1 MNCRSRQEEFHFLG
15 SLADA
20 TSGLQ
25 TNVLVHHLGNFNIL
39 KIFRGKSRDW
49 KQFRAAAKMPPGD
62 KSFST
67 TGIAH
72 IHWGLMTMRQSF
84 FRFIPAALLAA
95 RLAAGLILLTGVQAQ
110 NSNSTPQTLR
120 GQGSFNDWTNERPG
134 NHYLIKPSDLPKP
147 YATDSAPNQSKVVP
161 RPANAWPQVPAG
173 FKIDQALTGLDGPR
187 TIVTAP
193 NGDLFVAESNPGR
206 VRVLRGFGAEG
217 KVVTNEVFASDLTM
231 PYGIAFYPPG
241 PNPQYVYIGNTNSIV
256 RFPYKN
262 GDLKASGPAQVIVP
276 IIPGGSKYG
285 GGHWTRS
292 LVFSNDG
299 KKLYVGV
306 GSKANVA
313 DDDSEKNRADV
324 LEFNPDGSDMRI
336 YANGVRNAS
345 GLTMNPQTG
354 QLWVAVNE
362 RDALGDDLVPD
373 YVTHIQE
380 GGFYGWPWYYTGPN
394 QDPRFAGKHPELKEK
409 VIVADVLLQSH
420 SAPLTLAFYEGKQ
433 FPSEYRGDLFATS
446 HGSWNRAHRTGYKVI
461 RVFTPNG
468 KATGEYEDF
477 VTGFVVDDANVWGRP
492 VGVTV
497 AGDGALV
504 FTDDASNSVWR
515 VTYTG
520 KSSGN

>member
-1 MNCRSRQEEFHFLG
+1 MTENFYRRIRPLLWIAPLAVGLVFAPG
-15 SLADA
+15 SA
-20 TSGLQ
+20 
-25 TNVLVHHLGNFNIL
+25 
-39 KIFRGKSRDW
+39 
-49 KQFRAAAKMPPGD
+49 
-62 KSFST
+62 
-67 TGIAH
+67 
-72 IHWGLMTMRQSF
+72 
-84 FRFIPAALLAA
+84 
-95 RLAAGLILLTGVQAQ
+95 AQ
-110 NSNSTPQTLR
+110 NSGGAPQILK
-120 GQGSFNDWTNERPG
+120 GEGSFNDWNNERPG
-134 NHYLIKPSDLPKP
+134 NRYMIKAGDLPKP

-161 RPANAWPQVPAG
+161 RPANAWPKVPAG
-173 FKIDQALTGLDGPR
+173 FKIDQAFTGMDSPR

-193 NGDLFVAESNPGR
+193 NGDLFVAESDPGR
-206 VRVLRGFGAEG
+206 VRVLRGFGADG
-217 KVVTNEVFASDLTM
+217 KVTTNEVFASNLKM

-241 PNPQYVYIGNTNSIV
+241 PNPQFVYIGNTNSIV
-256 RFPYKN
+256 RFAYKN
-262 GDLKASGPAQVIVP
+262 GDLKASGPAQTIVP
-276 IIPGGSKYG
+276 NIPGGAKYG

-292 LVFSNDG
+292 LAFSKDG

-306 GSKANVA
+306 GSKANVS
-313 DDDSEKNRADV
+313 DDEASEANRADV
-324 LEFNPDGSDMRI
+324 LEFNPDGSGQRI
-336 YANGVRNAS
+336 YAAGVRNAS
-345 GLTMNPQTG
+345 GLAMHPQTG
-354 QLWVAVNE
+354 ELWVAVNE

-420 SAPLTLAFYEGKQ
+420 SAPLNLAFYEGKQ
-433 FPSEYRGDLFATS
+433 FPAEYRGDAFVTS

-461 RVFTPNG
+461 RLYAPNG
-468 KATGEYEDF
+468 KATGEYQDF

-497 AGDGALV
+497 ANDGSLV

>member
-1 MNCRSRQEEFHFLG
+1 MAHNFYSGIRSRFWIAP
-15 SLADA
+15 LA
-20 TSGLQ
+20 
-25 TNVLVHHLGNFNIL
+25 V
-39 KIFRGKSRDW
+39 
-49 KQFRAAAKMPPGD
+49 
-62 KSFST
+62 
-67 TGIAH
+67 
-72 IHWGLMTMRQSF
+72 GLM
-84 FRFIPAALLAA
+84 LASGTA
-95 RLAAGLILLTGVQAQ
+95 AQ
-110 NSNSTPQTLR
+110 NSGGAPQILK
-120 GQGSFNDWTNERPG
+120 GEGSFNDWNNERPG
-134 NHYLIKPSDLPKP
+134 NRYMIKAGDLPKP

-161 RPANAWPQVPAG
+161 RPADAWPKVPAG
-173 FKIDQALTGLDGPR
+173 FKIDQALTGMDSPR

-206 VRVLRGFGAEG
+206 IRVLRGFGADG
-217 KVVTNEVFASDLTM
+217 KVTTNEVFATNLTM

-241 PNPQYVYIGNTNSIV
+241 PNPQFIYIGNTNSIV
-256 RFPYKN
+256 RFAYKN
-262 GDLKASGPAQVIVP
+262 GDLKASGPSQTIVP
-276 IIPGGSKYG
+276 NIPGGAKYG

-292 LVFSNDG
+292 LAFSKDG
-299 KKLYVGV
+299 KKLFVGV
-306 GSKANVA
+306 GSKANVS
-313 DDDSEKNRADV
+313 DDEASETNRADV
-324 LEFNPDGSDMRI
+324 LEFNPDGSGQRI
-336 YANGVRNAS
+336 YAAGVRNAS
-345 GLTMNPQTG
+345 GLAMHPQTG
-354 QLWVAVNE
+354 ELWVAVNE

-420 SAPLTLAFYEGKQ
+420 SAPLNLAFYEGKQ
-433 FPSEYRGDLFATS
+433 FPAEYRGDVFVTS

-461 RVFTPNG
+461 RLYAPNG
-468 KATGEYEDF
+468 KATGEYQDF

-497 AGDGALV
+497 ANDGALV

>member
-1 MNCRSRQEEFHFLG
+1 MQRKFPR
-15 SLADA
+15 
-20 TSGLQ
+20 
-25 TNVLVHHLGNFNIL
+25 
-39 KIFRGKSRDW
+39 K
-49 KQFRAAAKMPPGD
+49 
-62 KSFST
+62 
-67 TGIAH
+67 
-72 IHWGLMTMRQSF
+72 
-84 FRFIPAALLAA
+84 IPAALWITL
-95 RLAAGLILLTGVQAQ
+95 LAAGLFFMASTRAQ
-110 NSNSTPQTLR
+110 NSAGAAQVLR
-120 GQGSFNDWTNERPG
+120 GQGSFNDWSNERPG
-134 NHYLIKPSDLPKP
+134 NHYLIKASDLPKP
-147 YATDSAPNQSKVVP
+147 YATDSAPNQSKVVS
-161 RPANAWPQVPAG
+161 RPADAWPKVPDG
-173 FKIDQALTGLDGPR
+173 FKIDQALTGLDSPR
-187 TIVTAP
+187 TILTAP

-206 VRVLRGFGAEG
+206 IRVLRGFSGDG
-217 KVVTNEVFASDLTM
+217 KVVTNEVFASGLTL

-256 RFPYKN
+256 RFPYNN
-262 GDLKASGPAQVIVP
+262 GDLKASGPAEVVVAS
-276 IIPGGSKYG
+276 IPGGSKYG

-306 GSKANVA
+306 GSKANVGV
-313 DDDSEKNRADV
+313 DESETNRADV
-324 LEFNPDGSDMRI
+324 LEFNPDGTGRRI
-336 YANGVRNAS
+336 YAAGVRNAS
-345 GLTMNPQTG
+345 GLAMHPQTG

-373 YVTHIQE
+373 YVSHIQE

-409 VIVADVLLQSH
+409 VIVPDVLLQSH
-420 SAPLTLAFYEGKQ
+420 SAPLTLTFYEGKQ
-433 FPSEYRGDLFATS
+433 FPAEYRGDLFVTS
-446 HGSWNRAHRTGYKVI
+446 HGSWNRAHRTGYKVMRI
-461 RVFTPNG
+461 FAPNG

-520 KSSGN
+520 KLAGN